1 MKKRKTFSKVFSE
14 KLLISIP
21 ITLLL
26 IVITV
31 YTLHNYSKYV
41 LTETMSTATRRYVDK
56 ILEQEKESSFE
67 ENLNYIKFF
76 NNLNL
81 ETTLSSF
88 PGIKAYMYI
97 TDSDGNIVMDSSPA
111 WGFLHPIIDEN
122 MTILKR
128 DVYICD
134 YETLSRFIE
143 VREIL
148 YDYNTVYDSS
158 MLEFI
163 IPHNKDYKL
172 INILE
177 GYVDPDTLKVYPTTI
192 EITTERIKTWMG
204 GYLYDEEDSEI
215 VNYETIFMDLESTEG
230 LLPYKYDNETNS
242 IFIDGEEMSGLHIL
256 TGRVTTLDS
265 YQAIARRPLSNHLT
279 SEEYFTDR
287 LGNEYYLTIKLT
299 DDFLHT
305 YLSFIIVLS
314 IIYILIDVLICFVLA
329 NITYSNLRVW
339 YQNEDYRKALM
350 HSMAHDLKTP
360 LTVMSGYAENL
371 KENVQTE
378 KREHYAD
385 AILENTQYMNGIILD
400 VLNLS
405 KVEDMVD
412 SGKNEKIDLIDIAK
426 TTGERYEDQLSEKN
440 LTLDIKGSFK
450 RSANKIGIERVM
462 DNLIGNAIKYTE
474 NGGKISIYS
483 KDTPF
488 SSHSIIIENSP
499 IKPLKLNPD
508 KLWDPFVKDDESRS
522 EKSGTGLGLSIA
534 RNILQSYGFKAKIKS
549 KGTNFKVIIK

>member
-1 MKKRKTFSKVFSE
+1 MKKRKTFSKVLSE

-21 ITLLL
+21 IILILL
-26 IVITV
+26 VITV
-31 YTLHNYSKYV
+31 YVLHNYSKYV
-41 LTETMSTATRRYVDK
+41 LTETMSTARHRYIDK
-56 ILEQEKESSFE
+56 ILEQEKDSSFE

-111 WGFLHPIIDEN
+111 WGFLHPVRDED

-134 YETLSRFIE
+134 YESLCRFDE

-148 YDYNTVYDSS
+148 ADYNTVYDSTV
-158 MLEFI
+158 LEYTF
-163 IPHNKDYKL
+163 PQVKEYQYV
-172 INILE
+172 NILE
-177 GYVDPDTLKVYPTTI
+177 GYVDPETLKIYPTTV
-192 EITTERIKTWMG
+192 EITTERIRTWGG
-204 GYLYDEEDSEI
+204 GYLGDEEDSDV
-215 VNYETIFMDLESTEG
+215 VNVETISMPIKNTEG
-230 LLPYKYDNETNS
+230 LLTYKYVNETNE
-242 IFIDGEEMSGLHIL
+242 IYIDGEYKNGIHIL
-256 TGRVTTLDS
+256 TGRNTTLDS
-265 YQAIARRPLSNHLT
+265 YQAIARRPLSNHMT

-305 YLSFIIVLS
+305 YLSFIIILS
-314 IIYILIDVLICFVLA
+314 IVYILIDLLVCFILS

-412 SGKNEKIDLIDIAK
+412 SGKNEKIDLCDIAK
-426 TTGERYEDQLSEKN
+426 ATSERYEEMLAEKN

-450 RSANKIGIERVM
+450 RSANRIGIERVM

-483 KDTPF
+483 KDAPF
-488 SSHSIIIENSP
+488 SSHSLIIENSP

-522 EKSGTGLGLSIA
+522 EKSGTGLGLSIV
-534 RNILQSYGFKAKIKS
+534 RNILNGYGFKAKIKS
-549 KGTNFKVIIK
+549 KDNNFKIIIK